1 MDKINQI
8 RKLEFWV
15 SNHGFY
21 QMSVGSEVGVISG
34 QLAQVVELILNP
46 AVPEQQR
53 QQAFQQI
60 EEFKVGEVLKIF
72 QRLFGG
78 FETNIARFKS

>member
-1 MDKINQI
+1 
-8 RKLEFWV
+8 
-15 SNHGFY
+15 
-21 QMSVGSEVGVISG
+21 MSVGSEVGVISG

-60 EEFKVGEVLKIF
+60 EEFKVGELLEIF
-72 QRLFGG
+72 
-78 FETNIARFKS
+78 